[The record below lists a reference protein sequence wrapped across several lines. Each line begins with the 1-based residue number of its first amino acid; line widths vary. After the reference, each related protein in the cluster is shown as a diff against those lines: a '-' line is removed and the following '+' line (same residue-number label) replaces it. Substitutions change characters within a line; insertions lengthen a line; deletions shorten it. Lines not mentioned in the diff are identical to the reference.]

1 MLEDIL
7 IFIEFSF
14 VKILIISSIF
24 YFSFSAVNPFFVL
37 KYDSID
43 NLSDLYVKTPA
54 SSFLSLHSTKLE
66 NYSL

>member
-1 MLEDIL
+1 M
-7 IFIEFSF
+7 
-14 VKILIISSIF
+14 F
-24 YFSFSAVNPFFVL
+24 YFNLSAVNPFFVL